1 MTLATVREVCVRARL
16 GVSCQGSHAML
27 TSITRPRCAPL
38 VLVAGLFFA
47 AMASQAREP
56 AGVVANSGY
65 RLPTPALRAIVDAL

>member
-1 MTLATVREVCVRARL
+1 
-16 GVSCQGSHAML
+16 ML